1 MPAVKAHDRE
11 TSFRDDKN
19 ESDQIGKGCMK
30 KPTRQ
35 TLSSISNGRNAIMKT
50 ITVSVHGESVA
61 MAAAVTTSSQTK
73 ATSIAKTRWA
83 AYAAAGAA
91 TAIVGSNSAE
101 AAIHYSGPLNV
112 QLKGDQFDC
121 GNSVT
126 GTRRLQLDQ
135 RGDSLRLDRF
145 LNSYCRGFDFCT
157 IFGVVSAAF
166 RAPSQQP
173 YPFRYLSRLSAGQRI
188 SSGTFSPTGFFGVLV
203 NGQGQL
209 SYRGYWTTPGM
220 GFIGFRFN
228 NGSGIQYGWA
238 RIKLAGFM
246 EQRLPYRLLDYA
258 YADPD
263 EPIRAGQTSSDQQ
276 ALDQGSDDEQV
287 PDEGSLGGLALG
299 AIGVLAW
306 RESRSRP
313 RSFDQVTDRA
323 L

>member
-1 MPAVKAHDRE
+1 
-11 TSFRDDKN
+11 
-19 ESDQIGKGCMK
+19 
-30 KPTRQ
+30 
-35 TLSSISNGRNAIMKT
+35 
-50 ITVSVHGESVA
+50 
-61 MAAAVTTSSQTK
+61 
-73 ATSIAKTRWA
+73 
-83 AYAAAGAA
+83 
-91 TAIVGSNSAE
+91 
-101 AAIHYSGPLNV
+101 
-112 QLKGDQFDC
+112 
-121 GNSVT
+121 
-126 GTRRLQLDQ
+126 
-135 RGDSLRLDRF
+135 
-145 LNSYCRGFDFCT
+145 
-157 IFGVVSAAF
+157 
-166 RAPSQQP
+166 
-173 YPFRYLSRLSAGQRI
+173 
-188 SSGTFSPTGFFGVLV
+188 
-203 NGQGQL
+203 
-209 SYRGYWTTPGM
+209 M

-306 RESRSRP
+306 RESRPRP